1 MSDTGLQEYREA
13 VLNDR
18 ELQDGLRKID
28 DRAEFTRQVI
38 RHADERGFEL
48 TVDDIEE
55 ALRSG
60 RRAWIER
67 WI

>member
-13 VLNDR
+13 VLDDR

>member
-1 MSDTGLQEYREA
+1 MSDTDLKEYREA
-13 VLNDR
+13 VLDDR
-18 ELQDGLRKID
+18 ELQDRLRKID
-28 DRAEFTRQVI
+28 GRAEFTRQII
-38 RHADERGFEL
+38 RQADERGFEL
-48 TVDDIEE
+48 TVGDVEE